1 MADEQIR
8 ILFLAANPK
17 TTAPLDLD
25 TEFNQI
31 ESALGETRHTQR
43 ILLQHR
49 WKLSRDQLLDLLLQY
64 RPHIVHFSGHGT
76 EDNLLLQDRD
86 GNAWPLDRATA
97 RAAFKTTANTTRMV
111 VLNACYSRDVAEDVS
126 EVVDCVIGMSQP
138 VYDNTAIRFASAL
151 YRGLG
156 DGLSVREAFDRARA
170 QIAVSGLKGAT
181 TPQILT
187 KPALD
192 PRTVYPLD
200 WIPAPYRSEAVAVVS
215 SDWIDEPRHRAPAGT
230 PLPTPKPSGPAA
242 DRPSVRRLLDKHIPD
257 DASFDAFVLDHFPEV
272 KRRFAGGMDRI
283 QKTNLLLTIKEPSE
297 VHAALQIHLQG

>member
-31 ESALGETRHTQR
+31 ESALGETRYTQR

-49 WKLSRDQLLDLLLQY
+49 WKLSRDQLLDFLLQY

-76 EDNLLLQDRD
+76 EDHLLLQDDD

-97 RAAFKTTANTTRMV
+97 RAAFKTTANTTHMV
-111 VLNACYSRDVAEDVS
+111 VFNACYSRDVAQGVS
-126 EVVDCVIGMSQP
+126 EVIDCVIGMSQP

-192 PRTVYPLD
+192 PRTVYPLN
-200 WIPAPYRSEAVAVVS
+200 WI
-215 SDWIDEPRHRAPAGT
+215 T
-230 PLPTPKPSGPAA
+230 PTGPDQTI
-242 DRPSVRRLLDKHIPD
+242 DRPTVRRLLDKHLPD

>member
-31 ESALGETRHTQR
+31 ESALGETRNTTR

-49 WKLSRDQLLDLLLQY
+49 WKLSRDQLLDFLLQY

-97 RAAFKTTANTTRMV
+97 RAAFKTTAHTTRMV

-126 EVVDCVIGMSQP
+126 EVVDCVVGMSQP

-170 QIAVSGLKGAT
+170 QIGVSGLKGAT
-181 TPQILT
+181 VPQILT

-192 PRTVYPLD
+192 PRSVYPLD
-200 WIPAPYRSEAVAVVS
+200 WISAPRTPEGLSTVGYRINPQDLS
-215 SDWIDEPRHRAPAGT
+215 R
-230 PLPTPKPSGPAA
+230 LKPSDQP
-242 DRPSVRRLLDKHIPD
+242 DRPTVRRLLDKHIPD

>member
-31 ESALGETRHTQR
+31 ESALGETRNTTR

-97 RAAFKTTANTTRMV
+97 RAAFKTTASTTHMV

-170 QIAVSGLKGAT
+170 QIEVSGLKGAT

-192 PRTVYPLD
+192 PRTVYPLN
-200 WIPAPYRSEAVAVVS
+200 WI
-215 SDWIDEPRHRAPAGT
+215 T
-230 PLPTPKPSGPAA
+230 PTGPDRTI
-242 DRPSVRRLLDKHIPD
+242 DRPSVRRLLDKHLPD

>member
-31 ESALGETRHTQR
+31 ESALGETRNTTR

-49 WKLSRDQLLDLLLQY
+49 WKLSRDQLLDFLLQY

-76 EDNLLLQDRD
+76 EDNLLLQDRE
-86 GNAWPLDRATA
+86 GNAWPLDRTTA
-97 RAAFKTTANTTRMV
+97 RAAFKTTADTTRLV

-126 EVVDCVIGMSQP
+126 EVVDCVVGMSQP

-170 QIAVSGLKGAT
+170 QIEVSGLKGAT

-192 PRTVYPLD
+192 PRTVYPLN
-200 WIPAPYRSEAVAVVS
+200 WI
-215 SDWIDEPRHRAPAGT
+215 T
-230 PLPTPKPSGPAA
+230 PTVDFRIVPQDLSRLVPGGGSP
-242 DRPSVRRLLDKHIPD
+242 DRPSVRRLLDKHHPD

>member
-1 MADEQIR
+1 MNSSFRLQSLLHSGAGDNLMADEQIR

-170 QIAVSGLKGAT
+170 QIEVSGLKGAT

-192 PRTVYPLD
+192 PRTVYPLN
-200 WIPAPYRSEAVAVVS
+200 WI
-215 SDWIDEPRHRAPAGT
+215 T
-230 PLPTPKPSGPAA
+230 PTGP
-242 DRPSVRRLLDKHIPD
+242 DRTIVRPSVRRLLDKHLPD

>member
-31 ESALGETRHTQR
+31 ESALGETRNTTR

-49 WKLSRDQLLDLLLQY
+49 WKLSHDQLLDFLLQY

-76 EDNLLLQDRD
+76 EDHLLLQDRD

-97 RAAFKTTANTTRMV
+97 RAAFKTTASTTHMV

-138 VYDNTAIRFASAL
+138 IYDNTAIRFSTAL
-151 YRGLG
+151 YKGLG

-170 QIAVSGLKGAT
+170 QIEVSGLKGAT

-192 PRTVYPLD
+192 PRTVYPLN
-200 WIPAPYRSEAVAVVS
+200 WI
-215 SDWIDEPRHRAPAGT
+215 T
-230 PLPTPKPSGPAA
+230 PTGPDRTI
-242 DRPSVRRLLDKHIPD
+242 DRPSVRRLLDKHLPD